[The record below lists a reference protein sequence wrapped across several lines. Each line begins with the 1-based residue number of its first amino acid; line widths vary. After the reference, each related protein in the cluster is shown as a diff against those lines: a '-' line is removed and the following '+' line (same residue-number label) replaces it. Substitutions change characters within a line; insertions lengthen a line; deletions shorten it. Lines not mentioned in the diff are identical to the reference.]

1 MKVRLLLFAVLR
13 EIVGREEVE
22 LEVQTATTAGEVL
35 NILIADNP
43 QIAAMADVI
52 QVAINQE
59 FADRSTELEPG
70 DEIALLP
77 PLSGG

>member
-13 EIVGREEVE
+13 EIVGQEELE
-22 LEVQTATTAGEVL
+22 LEVATATTVGEVL
-35 NILIADNP
+35 EKLSAENP
-43 QIAAMADVI
+43 RIAAMADVI

-59 FADRSTELEPG
+59 FAECNTELESG

>member
-22 LEVQTATTAGEVL
+22 LEVATATTVGEVVEK
-35 NILIADNP
+35 LIAENP

-59 FADRSTELEPG
+59 FAERNTELEPG

>member
-22 LEVQTATTAGEVL
+22 LEVATATTVGEVVEK
-35 NILIADNP
+35 LIAENP

-59 FADRSTELEPG
+59 FAERNTELESG